1 MGYAQWGSE
10 LMVKAKSNL
19 CPSRSRPTELFGN
32 YVNESESKISELKVV
47 YNQAKQKRYERGAF
61 IGKGQIGQ
69 CYELVDTDT
78 QGQAV
83 YAAKI
88 VPQSLL
94 VTSVQN
100 GNWKRKWEQKTHQSL
115 VLCFFHSVLLVT
127 TLVFYLAMVIGL
139 A

>member
-1 MGYAQWGSE
+1 M
-10 LMVKAKSNL
+10 
-19 CPSRSRPTELFGN
+19 
-32 YVNESESKISELKVV
+32 SESGSKMSELKVV

-94 VTSVQN
+94 VTSLRN
-100 GNWKRKWEQKTHQSL
+100 GNWKRKWEQKNTPITGALFLHSVLSHYSCILHRNGYRTGFMSCALPLTL
-115 VLCFFHSVLLVT
+115 VLCF
-127 TLVFYLAMVIGL
+127 VITAFL
-139 A
+139 